1 MKKEMMIC
9 VLAAIIAAAGNAQA
23 QGVTGTVETSAE
35 VSAAD
40 GAVTAQTT
48 IAVYADV
55 AGVDVEPLRD
65 GIAHART
72 RAEAALASSRERAAN
87 VAQKVRDRA
96 EGVVGP
102 IREAAGEY
110 AANNRSAIDSYR
122 QTTREAI
129 RTNAATTRDMIND
142 YREMMAD
149 NRVELRERLAS
160 THPRAWLAR

>member
-9 VLAAIIAAAGNAQA
+9 VLAATIAAAGNAQA
-23 QGVTGTVETSAE
+23 QGVSGTVEAGAK

-40 GAVTAQTT
+40 GTVTAQTT

-55 AGVDVEPLRD
+55 AGVEVEPLRD

-72 RAEAALASSRERAAN
+72 RAEAALASSRERAVN

-129 RTNAATTRDMIND
+129 RTNAATTRDMISD
-142 YREMMAD
+142 YRELFAA
-149 NRVELRERLAS
+149 NRSELRDRLAAS
-160 THPRAWLAR
+160 HPGNLLRR

>member
-23 QGVTGTVETSAE
+23 QGFSGTVEASTD

-55 AGVDVEPLRD
+55 AGVDAEPLRD
-65 GIAHART
+65 GIVHTRT

-110 AANNRSAIDSYR
+110 AGNNHSAIESYR
-122 QTTREAI
+122 RTTREAI
-129 RTNAATTRDMIND
+129 RANAATTRDMIND

-149 NRVELRERLAS
+149 NRAELRERLAS